1 MSPGSRKAEAP
12 LPTVYCVLH
21 TSGYMRHTEDHEGVS
36 KLRWSRRNLGV
47 ISISLRVWSTRKGR
61 KGRISQVFISVG
73 MSISD
78 NSIFE
83 DLHCKHSTVMYI
95 GSHLI
100 CREYCGQ
107 KKLPSFEND
116 LQKMDG
122 KLPNHAVYIL

>member
-1 MSPGSRKAEAP
+1 
-12 LPTVYCVLH
+12 
-21 TSGYMRHTEDHEGVS
+21 
-36 KLRWSRRNLGV
+36 
-47 ISISLRVWSTRKGR
+47 
-61 KGRISQVFISVG
+61 

-83 DLHCKHSTVMYI
+83 DLHCKQSAVIYI

-107 KKLPSFEND
+107 KKLPSLEND

-122 KLPNHAVYIL
+122 KLPNHAVYILWNKVFFFSVELEDEINWFF